1 MWGENYKVHAMES
14 IPLIFDFF
22 TSMSALTPV
31 RSALISVF
39 QKEGLAPILHALRE
53 QGVAL
58 YSTGGTQAFI
68 ELEGLPS
75 TPIEE
80 VTGFPSILDGRV
92 KTLHPKV
99 FGGILWRRANQDDAQ
114 TVSEWNI
121 PSFDLVI
128 VDLYPFEETVA
139 SGASDE
145 EIIEKIDIGG
155 ISLIRAGAKNFT
167 DVWMVSSPREYAEV
181 LRILTNQGAY
191 TTLEQRKAFAG
202 RSFQVSNHYDGVI
215 GAWFAS
221 ESKPLPGLPGERRA
235 LRYGENPHQPAW
247 FIGNLDELFIQHNGK
262 ELSYNNLL
270 DIDAALLFCAEG
282 GEDPTVAIIKHNNAC
297 GMACAESLSQAWDRA
312 LAADPVSAFG
322 GVIACN
328 ETLDEETARKM
339 NDLFFEVVIAPW
351 YSVAALE
358 ILKSKKNRIILESQP
373 CAWPQHLVRST
384 LNGVLLQ
391 ARDSHRDNEADL
403 TVATQRAPSAQEV
416 DDLLFASAVC
426 KHTKS
431 NTIVLA
437 KNRQLIASGTGQ
449 TSRVDALKQAIQKAQ
464 AFGISLENAVMASD
478 AFFPFP
484 DCVEIAYEAGIRAVI
499 QPGGSIKDSM
509 STDFCNSKD
518 MAMVMTGI
526 RHFKH

>member
-1 MWGENYKVHAMES
+1 M
-14 IPLIFDFF
+14 PDF
-22 TSMSALTPV
+22 TPIQSALV
-31 RSALISVF
+31 SVF
-39 QKEGLAPILHALRE
+39 NKDGLTPILHALHKA
-53 QGVAL
+53 GVKL

-68 ELEGLPS
+68 EGENLPVTS
-75 TPIEE
+75 IER

-92 KTLHPKV
+92 KTLHPNV
-99 FGGILWRRANQDDAQ
+99 FGGILWRRNNKEDAK
-114 TVSEWNI
+114 TVEERDM

-128 VDLYPFEETVA
+128 VDLYPFEDTVA
-139 SGASDE
+139 TGASE
-145 EIIEKIDIGG
+145 TEIIEKIDIGG
-155 ISLIRAGAKNFT
+155 IALIRAGAKNFQH
-167 DVWMVSSPREYAEV
+167 VWMVSSRSEYPEV
-181 LRILTNQGAY
+181 LRLLQAQGAQ
-191 TTLEQRKAFAG
+191 TTLEQRKAFAY
-202 RSFQVSNHYDGVI
+202 RSFKVSNCYDGAI
-215 GAWFAS
+215 ASWFAG
-221 ESKPLPGLPGERRA
+221 ENVPFPDLLGERRA

-270 DIDAALLFCAEG
+270 DIDAAMLFCAEG

-297 GMACAESLSQAWDRA
+297 GMASAETLIQAWDRA

-328 ETLDEETARKM
+328 ETIDEETAAKM
-339 NDLFFEVVIAPW
+339 NDLFFEVVIAPG
-351 YSVAALE
+351 YSMAALD
-358 ILKSKKNRIILESQP
+358 ILRSKKNRIILESQP
-373 CAWPQHLVRST
+373 CDWPQHLVRST

-403 TVATQRAPSAQEV
+403 TVATKRAPSAQEV

-437 KNRQLIASGTGQ
+437 KDRQLIASGTGQ
-449 TSRVDALKQAIQKAQ
+449 TSRVDALKQAIHKAES
-464 AFGISLENAVMASD
+464 FGISLKGAVMASD

-484 DCVEIAYEAGIRAVI
+484 DCVEIANDAGIRSII
-499 QPGGSIKDSM
+499 QPGGSIKDHLSV
-509 STDFCNSKD
+509 DFCDANGI
-518 MAMVMTGI
+518 AMVMTGI